1 MRVMRQALWER
12 GYILVIVGGE
22 IKGFVQLN
30 NTHLHR
36 VLRLCI
42 EKKSLQ
48 WCKERQKTDKSSS
61 FKPVWVSNAL
71 DGSED
76 YLISDK
82 IFTLVGEIM
91 KSFRSDVI

>member
-48 WCKERQKTDKSSS
+48 
-61 FKPVWVSNAL
+61 
-71 DGSED
+71 
-76 YLISDK
+76 
-82 IFTLVGEIM
+82 
-91 KSFRSDVI
+91 